1 MDINEIIR
9 IGEVANVEIIAALKK
24 KTIDIPVW
32 GSSSS
37 REGLVAQYDPTL
49 HPVMDKSKYPDVV
62 AEDGSLEQ
70 VTRITYDLQRLA
82 TKRMTELCNGIPVK
96 RIYNPQNARQEDA
109 AKYLEAI
116 FKSNRIDAVNI
127 DRCNMLFASCEVM
140 TLWYAVQQ
148 PTSIYGFDS
157 KVKIRCASYSPM
169 QGDELYPLFDEYGD
183 MIAMSVAYARKV
195 EDKRIE
201 YFDTYTADHH
211 YKWSSENG
219 WDLVE
224 DEQYEVGKI
233 PCVYMYRPAP
243 IWENTSSIVYEME
256 WAMSRNGNYLRKN
269 SKPVFVVFA
278 DQEVAFGQEGNE
290 KKEFKAVLQYPK
302 GSSAQYVTWPQA
314 IDSLKFHVDSLR
326 TLFFTTLQLPDWSYE
341 KMSQMALSGESRK
354 QLFIDSMMKVKDES
368 GRLMEFYSREVNVV
382 KQFLIKML
390 GDAWRKDIE
399 ALPVQ
404 IDITPYTIS
413 DEKDE
418 IQNLYLANGGKP
430 LMSHRESIEAL
441 GRSSDVSKTLEE
453 IRSDM
458 MLDAMEPTM

>member
-1 MDINEIIR
+1 
-9 IGEVANVEIIAALKK
+9 
-24 KTIDIPVW
+24 
-32 GSSSS
+32 
-37 REGLVAQYDPTL
+37 
-49 HPVMDKSKYPDVV
+49 
-62 AEDGSLEQ
+62 
-70 VTRITYDLQRLA
+70 
-82 TKRMTELCNGIPVK
+82 
-96 RIYNPQNARQEDA
+96 
-109 AKYLEAI
+109 
-116 FKSNRIDAVNI
+116 
-127 DRCNMLFASCEVM
+127 
-140 TLWYAVQQ
+140 
-148 PTSIYGFDS
+148 
-157 KVKIRCASYSPM
+157 M

-195 EDKRIE
+195 GDKRIE

-211 YKWSSENG
+211 YKWSSENC

-278 DQEVAFGQEGNE
+278 DQEVAFGQEENE

>member
-24 KTIDIPVW
+24 KTIDIPAW

-49 HPVMDKSKYPDVV
+49 HPVMDKSKYPDVT

-82 TKRMTELCNGIPVK
+82 TKRMTELCNGIPVR
-96 RIYNPQNARQEDA
+96 RIYRPDNDRQADA

-116 FKSNRIDAVNI
+116 FTNNRIDAVNI

-140 TLWYAVQQ
+140 TLWYSVEQ
-148 PTSIYGFDS
+148 PNNYYGFNS
-157 KVKIRCASYSPM
+157 KVKVRCANYSPM

-195 EDKRIE
+195 TDKRIE

-219 WDLVE
+219 WGLVE
-224 DEQYEVGKI
+224 EEQYEVGKI

-269 SKPVFVVFA
+269 SKPLFVVYA
-278 DQEVAFGQEGNE
+278 DQEIAYGEEGNE

-302 GSSAQYVTWPQA
+302 GSSAQYVTWAQA

-368 GRLMEFYSREVNVV
+368 GRLVEFYSREVSVV
-382 KQFLIKML
+382 KQFLVKML
-390 GDAWRKDIE
+390 GEGWRNDIE
-399 ALPVQ
+399 GLQVE
-404 IDITPYTIS
+404 IEITPYSVT
-413 DEKDE
+413 DEKDT
-418 IQNLYLANGGKP
+418 INNLLAANGNKP
-430 LMSHRESIEAL
+430 LCSHRESIAQL
-441 GRSSDVSKTLEE
+441 GWSSDVDKTMQE
-453 IRSDM
+453 IADDEMRD
-458 MLDAMEPTM
+458 LMEPTM

>member
-1 MDINEIIR
+1 
-9 IGEVANVEIIAALKK
+9 VA
-24 KTIDIPVW
+24 
-32 GSSSS
+32 
-37 REGLVAQYDPTL
+37 
-49 HPVMDKSKYPDVV
+49 
-62 AEDGSLEQ
+62 
-70 VTRITYDLQRLA
+70 
-82 TKRMTELCNGIPVK
+82 
-96 RIYNPQNARQEDA
+96 
-109 AKYLEAI
+109 
-116 FKSNRIDAVNI
+116 
-127 DRCNMLFASCEVM
+127 
-140 TLWYAVQQ
+140 
-148 PTSIYGFDS
+148 
-157 KVKIRCASYSPM
+157 
-169 QGDELYPLFDEYGD
+169 
-183 MIAMSVAYARKV
+183 
-195 EDKRIE
+195 DKRIDF
-201 YFDTYTADHH
+201 FDTYTADHH

-224 DEQYEVGKI
+224 EEQYEVGKI

-278 DQEVAFGQEGNE
+278 DQEVAFGQEENE

-441 GRSSDVSKTLEE
+441 GRSSDVNKTLEE